1 MRKISL
7 DKILQSQGFGTR
19 KYCRS
24 LIEDGEVSVNGVVVV
39 DDYRESFDT
48 DNLTLRVSMKSGC
61 IANMCISHSTSLLIL
76 NVRVSPATIPVC

>member
-7 DKILQSQGFGTR
+7 DKILQSQGSVTR

-24 LIEDGEVSVNGVVVV
+24 LIEDGEVSVNGVVV